1 MNIKMKKVKYVLIG
15 IVALGVIGAI
25 VKTKKKDINSNKV
38 TIEKE
43 VAEDFEK
50 MVKNTNIKL
59 DDLVLIA
66 MKRFRSS
73 HTDYLKLVP
82 MTE

>member
-1 MNIKMKKVKYVLIG
+1 MKSQKHNQGELKEI
-15 IVALGVIGAI
+15 
-25 VKTKKKDINSNKV
+25 KV

-73 HTDYLKLVP
+73 HTDYLKIVP

>member
-1 MNIKMKKVKYVLIG
+1 LKEVKIK
-15 IVALGVIGAI
+15 
-25 VKTKKKDINSNKV
+25 
-38 TIEKE
+38 IEKE

-50 MVKNTNIKL
+50 MMKNTNISI
-59 DDLVLIA
+59 DDLIVIA

-73 HTDYLKLVP
+73 HTDYLKLTP